1 MDTSDSKKKNGGET
15 ERKGTAFW
23 IDYVETRMGTRQERL
38 PHIMDV
44 GGNDLSLGQLILGRS
59 LRPRGYKGIPIQTRL
74 APRSPRCQLCPDR
87 LYLLCQYIYRVEHD
101 EIIRIGGRWRNEE
114 CRPLDNQLD
123 EASKGGKRRN
133 GACED
138 DRETVSGLVPLS
150 MNGDEEPE
158 E

>member
-1 MDTSDSKKKNGGET
+1 MLEAMICRLDSLFLVVPSVLGVIKEFPFKPD
-15 ERKGTAFW
+15 W
-23 IDYVETRMGTRQERL
+23 RQEA
-38 PHIMDV
+38 
-44 GGNDLSLGQLILGRS
+44 LGVSYVQIDF
-59 LRPRGYKGIPIQTRL
+59 TFFV
-74 APRSPRCQLCPDR
+74 
-87 LYLLCQYIYRVEHD
+87 IYRVEHD